1 MTSIIITYI
10 DEHDFLAEAV
20 HSAMEQQLDAM
31 ELIVVCNKTNLP
43 DGYDPLH
50 DLKSNLKFIHEP
62 APGSAQARN
71 TGLRNASGEWIQY
84 LDVDDLILP
93 EKIKHQL
100 ISARNGAIVSQH
112 IFKFLDGSTQVSKWL
127 PDDLWIGLLNSGLG
141 STSSMLFHRETLIK
155 LGGWSMTYQSHQE
168 YELLFRLAS
177 SGYEI
182 STVDH
187 QETIVR
193 ERISGSITL
202 DTQPVRAK
210 EGIQLREKIWE
221 YLVQNGLD
229 TPARKNAFLQYI
241 FRQLRGL
248 YRLDRKEAMK
258 IYRKYFSGHSFTP
271 EKIGIPFY
279 AFLYHGFG
287 FNSTER
293 VFSIYSKVRNK
304 YLPFLPKNH

>member
-141 STSSMLFHRETLIK
+141 STSSMLFHRESLRKI
-155 LGGWSMTYQSHQE
+155 GGWSTTYQSHQE

-182 STVDH
+182 STVDS

-193 ERISGSITL
+193 ERMSGSITL
-202 DTQPVRAK
+202 DTQPIRAK
-210 EGIQLREKIWE
+210 EGIQLRELIWE
-221 YLVQNGLD
+221 YLVQHGLD

-258 IYRKYFSGHSFTP
+258 IYRKYFSGQSFTP
-271 EKIGIPFY
+271 EKIEIPFY

-287 FNSTER
+287 FNITEQ
-293 VFSIYSKVRNK
+293 VFSTYSKVRNK
-304 YLPFLPKNH
+304 FLTFLPTNH

>member
-10 DEHDFLAEAV
+10 DEHDFLADAV
-20 HSAMEQQLDAM
+20 KSAMEQQLDAM
-31 ELIVVCNKTNLP
+31 ELIVVCNKPNLP
-43 DGYDPLH
+43 DGYDPLP
-50 DLKSNLKFIHEP
+50 DLKSNFKFIHEP
-62 APGSAQARN
+62 VPGSAHARN
-71 TGLRNASGEWIQY
+71 AGLQNASGEWIQF
-84 LDVDDLILP
+84 LDVDDLISH

-100 ISARNGAIVSQH
+100 TSPRNGAIVSPH
-112 IFKFLDGSTQVSKWL
+112 IFKFLNGSTQVSKWL

-141 STSSMLFHRETLIK
+141 STSSMLFHRESLLK
-155 LGGWSMTYQSHQE
+155 AGGWSTAYQSHQE

-182 STVDH
+182 SRVDSH
-187 QETIVR
+187 ETIVR

-210 EGIQLREKIWE
+210 EGIQLREIIWE
-221 YLVQNGLD
+221 YLVLHGLD

-248 YRLDRKEAMK
+248 YRLDRKETMK
-258 IYRKYFSGHSFTP
+258 IYRKYFSGHPFIP

-287 FNSTER
+287 FNITER
-293 VFSIYSKVRNK
+293 VFSTYSNVRNK
-304 YLPFLPKNH
+304 FLPFLPTNH